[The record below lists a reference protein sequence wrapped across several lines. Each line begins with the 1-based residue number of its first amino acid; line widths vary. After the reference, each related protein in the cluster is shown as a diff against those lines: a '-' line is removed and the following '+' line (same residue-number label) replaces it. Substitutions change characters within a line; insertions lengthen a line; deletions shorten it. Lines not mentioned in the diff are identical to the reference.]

1 MIRLFY
7 IKNRLKNKKLINEN
21 YDKILGKYKEI
32 SKLSKQDIIKKL
44 RIEKLKK

>member
-21 YDKILGKYKEI
+21 DDKILGKYKEI
-32 SKLSKQDIIKKL
+32 TKL
-44 RIEKLKK
+44 